1 MYTILVC
8 DNTAATVERVKGI
21 LEKERYR
28 VLCAKNGQEA
38 IRILQTQ
45 EVHLLLIDVMMP
57 TVNGF
62 EAVPRIRKF
71 SNLPIIFLSVRS
83 SEEEIIHGLK
93 IGADDYIVKPF
104 ETRLLLAKVASHLRR
119 YMKLG
124 AYENSKN
131 NKVYRI
137 GELKLTEHSRTVML
151 GDKMIQITPTE
162 YGILR
167 YLMKNEGRVLSA
179 VEIYEEIW
187 KEEARGAE
195 NAIAVHIRHIREK
208 IEKNPAK
215 PQYLKRVWG
224 AGYKIE
230 KPGLSS

>member
-8 DNTAATVERVKGI
+8 DNAAATVERVKEI
-21 LEKERYR
+21 LEKEGYQ
-28 VLCAKNGQEA
+28 VLCARNGQEA
-38 IRILQTQ
+38 VRILRSE

-83 SEEEIIHGLK
+83 GEEEIIHGLK

-104 ETRLLLAKVASHLRR
+104 EPKILLAKVGSHLRR

-131 NKVYRI
+131 KKIYHI
-137 GELKLTEHSRTVML
+137 GELKLTERSHTVTM

-162 YGILR
+162 YEILR

-195 NAIAVHIRHIREK
+195 NAIAVHVRHIREK

-224 AGYKIE
+224 AGYKLE
-230 KPGLSS
+230 SVEWK

>member
-8 DNTAATVERVKGI
+8 DNAAATVERVKEI
-21 LEKERYR
+21 LEKEGYQ
-28 VLCAKNGQEA
+28 VLCARNGQEA
-38 IRILQTQ
+38 VRILRSE

-83 SEEEIIHGLK
+83 GEEEIIHGLK

-104 ETRLLLAKVASHLRR
+104 EPKILLAKVGSHLRR

-131 NKVYRI
+131 KKIYHI
-137 GELKLTEHSRTVML
+137 GELKLTERSHTVTM

-162 YGILR
+162 YEILR

-187 KEEARGAE
+187 KRRSARRRKCHCCACQTY
-195 NAIAVHIRHIREK
+195 
-208 IEKNPAK
+208 P
-215 PQYLKRVWG
+215 
-224 AGYKIE
+224 
-230 KPGLSS
+230 